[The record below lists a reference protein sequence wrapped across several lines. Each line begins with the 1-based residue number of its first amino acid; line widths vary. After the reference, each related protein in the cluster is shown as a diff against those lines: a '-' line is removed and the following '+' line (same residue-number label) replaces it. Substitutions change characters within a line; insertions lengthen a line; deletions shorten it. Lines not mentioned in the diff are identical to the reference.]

1 MKVTLWFVIGMLAL
15 ARLCSASEPVELKDQ
30 NDKANYSIGYQIGGD
45 FRKQGVEIAPEI
57 LIRGIK
63 DAQSGAEAPMSKEDM
78 QKTLMDLQQREKD
91 AEQAAGRQA
100 AQENLASGE
109 AFLAEN
115 ATREGVTTLPSGL
128 QYKVITAGSGAS
140 PQRTDQVTV
149 HYRGT
154 LIDGT
159 EFDSSYRR
167 NQPAT
172 FRLDRVIPGWTEG
185 LQLMQEGGKWQ
196 LFIPAKLA
204 YGEKGSGALI
214 PPNSTLVFEVE
225 LLKVN

>member
-15 ARLCSASEPVELKDQ
+15 TRLCSASEPVELKDQ

>member
-1 MKVTLWFVIGMLAL
+1 MKYTLWFVIGTLAL
-15 ARLCSASEPVELKDQ
+15 TRLCLAGESVEIKDQ

-45 FRKQGVEIAPEI
+45 FRKQGVEISPEI
-57 LIRGIK
+57 LVRGIK

-78 QKTLMDLQQREKD
+78 QKTLMDLQQRVKD

-100 AQENLASGE
+100 TEENLASGE

-140 PQRTDQVTV
+140 PKRTDQVTV
-149 HYRGT
+149 HYRGI

-185 LQLMQEGGKWQ
+185 LQLMQEGDKWQ

-204 YGEKGSGALI
+204 YGEKGSGARI
-214 PPNSTLVFEVE
+214 PPNATLIFEVE
-225 LLKVN
+225 LIKVN

>member
-1 MKVTLWFVIGMLAL
+1 MKVTLWFAIGALAL
-15 ARLCSASEPVELKDQ
+15 TRLCSASEPVELKDQ
-30 NDKANYSIGYQIGGD
+30 NDKANYSIGYQIGSD
-45 FRKQGVEIAPEI
+45 FRKQGVEITPEI
-57 LIRGIK
+57 LVRGIK

-78 QKTLMDLQQREKD
+78 QKTLMDLQQRVKD

-100 AQENLASGE
+100 TQGNLASGE

-149 HYRGT
+149 HYQGT
-154 LIDGT
+154 LLDGT

-167 NQPAT
+167 KQPAT

-185 LQLMQEGGKWQ
+185 LQLMQEGDKWQ

-204 YGEKGSGALI
+204 YGEKGSGARI
-214 PPNSTLVFEVE
+214 PPNATLIFEVE
-225 LLKVN
+225 LIKVN

>member
-1 MKVTLWFVIGMLAL
+1 MKYTLWFVIGALAL
-15 ARLCSASEPVELKDQ
+15 TRLCSAAELVELKDQ
-30 NDKANYSIGYQIGGD
+30 NDKANYSIGYQIGSD
-45 FRKQGVEIAPEI
+45 FRKQGVDITPEV
-57 LIRGIK
+57 LVRGIE
-63 DAQSGAEAPMSKEDM
+63 DALAGAESRMSEADM
-78 QKTLMDLQQREKD
+78 HKTLMALKQRAASAEK
-91 AEQAAGRQA
+91 ATRQQA
-100 AQENLASGE
+100 AQDNLARGE

-115 ATREGVTTLPSGL
+115 GKQEGVTVLPGGL

-172 FRLDRVIPGWTEG
+172 FQLDRVIPGWTEG
-185 LQLMQEGGKWQ
+185 LQLMQEGSKWQ

-204 YGEKGSGALI
+204 YGESGSGTRI
-214 PPNSTLVFEVE
+214 PPNATLIFEVE
-225 LLKVN
+225 LIKVN

>member
-1 MKVTLWFVIGMLAL
+1 MRNTLVGLKQRAASAEKA
-15 ARLCSASEPVELKDQ
+15 AR
-30 NDKANYSIGYQIGGD
+30 
-45 FRKQGVEIAPEI
+45 
-57 LIRGIK
+57 
-63 DAQSGAEAPMSKEDM
+63 
-78 QKTLMDLQQREKD
+78 QQTAHD
-91 AEQAAGRQA
+91 SL
-100 AQENLASGE
+100 NSGE

-115 ATREGVTTLPSGL
+115 GKQKGVTTLPGGL

-140 PQRTDQVTV
+140 PKRTDQVTV

-204 YGEKGSGALI
+204 YGEKGSGARI
-214 PPNSTLVFEVE
+214 PPNSALIFEVE
-225 LLKVN
+225 LIKVN

>member
-1 MKVTLWFVIGMLAL
+1 MKVILWFVIGTLAL
-15 ARLCSASEPVELKDQ
+15 TRLCSAGEPVEIKDQ
-30 NDKANYSIGYQIGGD
+30 NDKVNYSIGYQIGSD
-45 FRKQGVEIAPEI
+45 FKKQGVEIAPEI
-57 LIRGIK
+57 LVRGVK

-78 QKTLMDLQQREKD
+78 QKTLMDLQQRVKD
-91 AEQAAGRQA
+91 AEQATGRQA

-140 PQRTDQVTV
+140 PKRTDQVTV
-149 HYRGT
+149 HYQGN
-154 LIDGT
+154 LLDGT

-185 LQLMQEGGKWQ
+185 LQLMQEGDKWQ

-204 YGEKGSGALI
+204 YGEKGSGARI
-214 PPNSTLVFEVE
+214 PPNATLIFEVE
-225 LLKVN
+225 LIKVN

>member
-1 MKVTLWFVIGMLAL
+1 MVHKQRATSAKKA
-15 ARLCSASEPVELKDQ
+15 ARQL
-30 NDKANYSIGYQIGGD
+30 
-45 FRKQGVEIAPEI
+45 
-57 LIRGIK
+57 
-63 DAQSGAEAPMSKEDM
+63 
-78 QKTLMDLQQREKD
+78 
-91 AEQAAGRQA
+91 A
-100 AQENLASGE
+100 AQDNITSGE

-115 ATREGVTTLPSGL
+115 GKQKGVTTLPGGL
-128 QYKVITAGSGAS
+128 QYKVITAGTGAS

-167 NQPAT
+167 KQPAT

-204 YGEKGSGALI
+204 YGESGSGARI
-214 PPNSTLVFEVE
+214 PPNATLVFEVE
-225 LLKVN
+225 LIKVN

>member
-1 MKVTLWFVIGMLAL
+1 MKVTLWFVIGTLAL
-15 ARLCSASEPVELKDQ
+15 TRLCSASEPVELKDQ

-45 FRKQGVEIAPEI
+45 FRKQGVEITPEI
-57 LIRGIK
+57 LVRGIE
-63 DAQSGAEAPMSKEDM
+63 DALSGAESRMSKADM
-78 QKTLMDLQQREKD
+78 LNTLMALKQRAASAEK
-91 AEQAAGRQA
+91 AARQQA
-100 AQENLASGE
+100 AQDNLTSGE
-109 AFLAEN
+109 TFLVEN
-115 ATREGVTTLPSGL
+115 GKQKDVTTLPGGL

-172 FRLDRVIPGWTEG
+172 FRVDRVIPGWTEG

-204 YGEKGSGALI
+204 YGEKGSGARI
-214 PPNSTLVFEVE
+214 PPKATLIFEVE